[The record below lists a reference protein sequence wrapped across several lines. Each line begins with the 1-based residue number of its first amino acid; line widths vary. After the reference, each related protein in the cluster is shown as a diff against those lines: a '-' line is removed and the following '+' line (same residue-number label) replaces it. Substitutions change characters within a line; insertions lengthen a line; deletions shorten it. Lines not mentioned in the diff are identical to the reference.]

1 VLMHGGGLS
10 GEWSASSCTFPRQ
23 EYSLRQTGPGGRM
36 LSAAKFC
43 YQECRAAVDLVQTAM
58 LTNGKS
64 KDQDRNE
71 RVELEVRS

>member
-1 VLMHGGGLS
+1 
-10 GEWSASSCTFPRQ
+10 
-23 EYSLRQTGPGGRM
+23 M

>member
-1 VLMHGGGLS
+1 MVSIELHVSEARVLTPTNGS
-10 GEWSASSCTFPRQ
+10 
-23 EYSLRQTGPGGRM
+23 GGRM

-71 RVELEVRS
+71 VEMEVRS

>member
-1 VLMHGGGLS
+1 MVSIELHVSEARVL
-10 GEWSASSCTFPRQ
+10 TPTNRV
-23 EYSLRQTGPGGRM
+23 RGGRM

-71 RVELEVRS
+71 VEMEVRS